1 MHDLAIHVGEVEVPT
16 GVASGQRFA
25 LDLLGTYTVT
35 KRQLGQNTILHDS
48 NPGQVRTEDELESSK
63 RFLIEFQKQ

>member
-16 GVASGQRFA
+16 GVASGQRFVI
-25 LDLLGTYTVT
+25 DSLGTYTIT
-35 KRQLGQNTILHDS
+35 KRQLGQDAILHDS
-48 NPGQVRTEDELESSK
+48 NAGQVRTEDELESSK